1 MSKDS
6 EVVISHSVRFQVLAV
21 IIGVYI
27 YRGKLTFIQ
36 IYYIFESFDVRVVVS
51 NLSVLPNALNIKRT
65 VFRKQNSI
73 YLECFCFLLNFCSK
87 CY

>member
-21 IIGVYI
+21 IIGVY
-27 YRGKLTFIQ
+27 RSKLTFIQ
-36 IYYIFESFDVRVVVS
+36 IYYIFKSFDVRVVVS
-51 NLSVLPNALNIKRT
+51 NLSVLPNALNMKRT

>member
-21 IIGVYI
+21 IIGVY
-27 YRGKLTFIQ
+27 RGKLTFIQ
-36 IYYIFESFDVRVVVS
+36 IYYIFKSFDERVVVS